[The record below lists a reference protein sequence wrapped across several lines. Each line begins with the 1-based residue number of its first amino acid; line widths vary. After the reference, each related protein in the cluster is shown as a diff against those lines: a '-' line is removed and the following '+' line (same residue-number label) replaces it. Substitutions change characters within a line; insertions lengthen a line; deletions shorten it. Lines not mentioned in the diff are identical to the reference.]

1 MKSFEGGERKSRPGK
16 WWAKVLSH
24 AAMSYKQY
32 STGWKILSFPAEFF
46 YGAERS
52 MTCSK
57 KKNKN
62 KKAKLT
68 SVPNLCEVNPWTPQ
82 NTFIAE

>member
-1 MKSFEGGERKSRPGK
+1 MNERVDLASGGTGTD
-16 WWAKVLSH
+16 WAKVLSH

-57 KKNKN
+57 KKTK
-62 KKAKLT
+62 KKA
-68 SVPNLCEVNPWTPQ
+68 EVD
-82 NTFIAE
+82 FGS